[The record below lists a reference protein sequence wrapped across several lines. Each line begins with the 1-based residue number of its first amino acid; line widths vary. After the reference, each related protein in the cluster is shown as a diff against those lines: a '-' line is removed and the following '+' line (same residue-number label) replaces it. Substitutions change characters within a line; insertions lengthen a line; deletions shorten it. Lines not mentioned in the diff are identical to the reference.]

1 VTMTP
6 DEADRAI
13 AEEIGRC
20 DAPLRPAMRK
30 LADLMSRTEQ
40 SVDWLRALRIDGF
53 LALPVKGTIE
63 VDGERIILSW
73 PKDQPEP

>member
-1 VTMTP
+1 MVTMTP

-40 SVDWLRALRIDGF
+40 SVDWLGLIRGRETRRT
-53 LALPVKGTIE
+53 PTSERRTRRCRPGTA
-63 VDGERIILSW
+63 SCC
-73 PKDQPEP
+73 

>member
-1 VTMTP
+1 MTP

-30 LADLMSRTEQ
+30 LADLMPRTEQ
-40 SVDWLRALRIDGF
+40 SVDWLRALRADGF
-53 LALPVKGTIE
+53 LALPVKGAIE
-63 VDGERIILSW
+63 VDGDRIVLSW